1 MKSEKIALTMAV
13 LGVLTIHIGVTS
25 AEKPRRATTLQ
36 VPDGAGMTAMA
47 SRAQARPGALVAV
60 DVYLSNID
68 DLNAYQVRLT
78 ASGGRQGSLTT
89 EDVQI
94 DRTRADYVFGDDQ
107 IVDMVDGRA
116 RSARAGAVR
125 LQGGTAVGTHPR
137 YAATFYFR
145 ASLDAKG
152 TFTINVEK
160 GPAASMMTTSSA
172 VVVPFEAGG
181 PVAITIATPR
191 RKLSRRE

>member
-1 MKSEKIALTMAV
+1 
-13 LGVLTIHIGVTS
+13 
-25 AEKPRRATTLQ
+25 
-36 VPDGAGMTAMA
+36 MTVMA

-68 DLNAYQVRLT
+68 DLGAYQVRLT
-78 ASGGRQGSLTT
+78 ASGGRQGSLNI

-94 DRTRADYVFGDDQ
+94 DRTRTDYVFGGDQ

-125 LQGGTAVGTHPR
+125 VQGGTAVDTYPM

-145 ASLDAKG
+145 ASQDARG

-172 VVVPFEAGG
+172 VVIPFDVGA
-181 PVAITIATPR
+181 PAAITIAMPKRT
-191 RKLSRRE
+191 LSRTD